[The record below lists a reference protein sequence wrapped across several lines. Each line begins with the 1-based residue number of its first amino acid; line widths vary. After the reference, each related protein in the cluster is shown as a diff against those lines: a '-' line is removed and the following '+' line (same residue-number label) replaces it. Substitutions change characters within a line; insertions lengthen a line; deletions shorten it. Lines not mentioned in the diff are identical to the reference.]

1 MKVIELQNSFGID
14 SLAVAE
20 RPQPRPG
27 PGQVL
32 LQMRAWSL
40 NYRDLLVVKGLY
52 NPRLKF
58 PLIPLS
64 DGVGEVVALGEGA
77 NRVKVGDR
85 VAGAF
90 MPGWASGAL
99 TEAKAKTSLGGGI
112 DGLLA
117 EYAVLSEEGVVAVPA
132 HLSDEEAATLPCAAV
147 TAWNALVASG
157 GVKAGDTVLTQGT
170 GGVSLF
176 ALQFARLA
184 GAQVL
189 ATSSSDD
196 KLARALQLGASH
208 GINYKTTPEWDKKVR
223 ELTGEGVD
231 FVVEVGGAGTLPRSL
246 KAVRTGG
253 TISLIGVLSGGG
265 EVNPMPILMKSVR
278 VQGIYVGSREMFEA
292 MNRAIALH
300 RLQPVVDRVFPF
312 AEIRA
317 ALRHMESA
325 AHFGKIALRM
335 G

>member
-1 MKVIELQNSFGID
+1 MKVIEIQNSFGID
-14 SLAVAE
+14 SLAVNE

-32 LQMRAWSL
+32 LKMRAWSL
-40 NYRDLLVVKGLY
+40 NFRDLMVVKGLY
-52 NPRLKF
+52 NPKLKF

-64 DGVGEVVALGEGA
+64 DGVGEVAAVGEGVTRA
-77 NRVKVGDR
+77 KVGER

-90 MPGWASGAL
+90 MPGWVAGAL
-99 TEAKAKTSLGGGI
+99 TEAKAKTALGGGV

-117 EYAVLSEEGVVAVPA
+117 EFAVLPEEGVVPVPG

-147 TAWNALVASG
+147 TAWNALMVSG
-157 GVKAGDTVLTQGT
+157 AVKAGDTVLTLGT

-184 GAQVL
+184 GARVI

-196 KLARALQLGASH
+196 KLARARKLGASD
-208 GINYKTTPEWDKKVR
+208 GINYKTTPDWDKKVR

-231 FVVEVGGAGTLPRSL
+231 YVVEVGGAGTLPRSL

-253 TISLIGVLSGGG
+253 TISLIGVLTGGG
-265 EVNPMPILMKSVR
+265 EVNPMPVLMKSVR
-278 VQGIYVGSREMFEA
+278 LQGIYVGSREMFEA
-292 MNRAIALH
+292 MNRAIELH
-300 RLQPVVDRVFPF
+300 KLKPVIDRVFPF
-312 AEIRA
+312 TEISA
-317 ALRHMESA
+317 ALRHMESGS
-325 AHFGKIALRM
+325 HFGKIAIRV
-335 G
+335 